1 MSSLALYRRYRPES
15 FAEVIGQEHVTDP
28 LQQALR
34 NNRVNHAYLFSGPR
48 GCGKTTSARILARC
62 LNCEQGP
69 TPAPCGECQ
78 SCRDLARNGPG
89 SIDVIEIDAAS
100 HGGVDDARDL
110 REKAFFGPASSRYKI
125 YIIDE
130 AHMVTSAGFNALLKV
145 VEEPPEHLKFIFATT
160 EPEKVIGTIRSRTHH
175 YPFRLVPPGTLRDY
189 LGEVCGRES
198 MAVED
203 GVLPLVVRAGAG
215 SVRDSMSVMDQLLA
229 SAGADG
235 VTYAMA
241 TALLGYTDGSLLD
254 SVVEAFASGDGGAAF
269 EIVDRVVEG
278 GHDPRRFVTDLLERL
293 RDLVILAA
301 VPDAAEKGLIDAP
314 ADVVE
319 RMQAQAGVFGAAELS
334 RAADLVNEGLTEMRG
349 ATSPRLQL
357 ELICARVL
365 LPAAYDDERSVMAR
379 LDRLERGPGAG
390 AGAGAGVS
398 FVAGGGPGPA
408 MGYVPGP
415 DAHAPGPGSGPV
427 PDAGG
432 AVAPGGG
439 AAAARAAVRGTGGAP
454 GADAGAGAG
463 AGAATGAGVAG
474 PAGPAGAAGPAGP
487 AGAAGSAG
495 PVYEEAQPAQSAPP
509 AAPAAGGGAPAS
521 QPASRPGGGAGQRG
535 AAEQPEGGARRPGG
549 WPTSATPGAGP
560 APIDPSGLAGPG
572 QAAPAPA
579 QDAARPGGW
588 PTATPAGGG
597 RPAPRAAQA
606 PAAGPQAAPAPPAPA
621 ASAAPPQAG
630 PPAGG
635 LDPRTL
641 WPNILEAVKNRRRFT
656 WILLSQNAQVAG
668 FDGQTLQLGFINA
681 GARDNFASSGSEDV
695 LRQALAEQFH
705 VQWRVEAIIDPSGGS
720 APPPAA
726 ANFGGAPAAPRPAPA
741 ASAPAP
747 APAPRPQ
754 APAPAPAPAPDPAP
768 VSSSAP
774 ASAPEPQYRVP
785 EPPPV
790 APEDDNPEDDDPD
803 LDESVLSG
811 HDLIVREL
819 GATVVEE
826 YTNE

>member
-69 TPAPCGECQ
+69 TPTPCGECQ

-100 HGGVDDARDL
+100 HGGVDDAREL

-175 YPFRLVPPGTLRDY
+175 YPFRLVPPGTLREY
-189 LGEVCGRES
+189 LGEVCGQEGIP
-198 MAVED
+198 VED

-229 SAGADG
+229 GAAEDG

-254 SVVEAFASGDGGAAF
+254 SVVDAFASGDGAAAF
-269 EIVDRVVEG
+269 EVVDRVIEG
-278 GHDPRRFVTDLLERL
+278 GNDPRRFVADLLERL

-301 VPDAAEKGLIDAP
+301 VPDAGEKGLIDAP

-319 RMQAQAGVFGAAELS
+319 RMQAQASVFGAAELS
-334 RAADLVNEGLTEMRG
+334 RAADLVNTGLTEMRG

-365 LPAAYDDERSVMAR
+365 LPAAYDDERSLQAR
-379 LDRLERGPGAG
+379 LDRLERGAHFQAG
-390 AGAGAGVS
+390 S
-398 FVAGGGPGPA
+398 GPA
-408 MGYVPGP
+408 MGYVPGAG
-415 DAHAPGPGSGPV
+415 AHPPMPPTVQAGPGAGS
-427 PDAGG
+427 GG
-432 AVAPGGG
+432 AEA
-439 AAAARAAVRGTGGAP
+439 ARAAARAP
-454 GADAGAGAG
+454 
-463 AGAATGAGVAG
+463 
-474 PAGPAGAAGPAGP
+474 
-487 AGAAGSAG
+487 
-495 PVYEEAQPAQSAPP
+495 Q
-509 AAPAAGGGAPAS
+509 
-521 QPASRPGGGAGQRG
+521 
-535 AAEQPEGGARRPGG
+535 
-549 WPTSATPGAGP
+549 
-560 APIDPSGLAGPG
+560 
-572 QAAPAPA
+572 APAPA
-579 QDAARPGGW
+579 
-588 PTATPAGGG
+588 
-597 RPAPRAAQA
+597 APPVQA
-606 PAAGPQAAPAPPAPA
+606 PPVQDQPPAPA
-621 ASAAPPQAG
+621 APPVKPQAAPVPAAAPAPQAPAPG
-630 PPAGG
+630 AWPGAAALGGQSSTGQGSGGQGGGAQGGGAQRPGAWPGAGGSGSGGAGPAAPATSAQPPASAPAPTPTPAANPGSAVHV
-635 LDPRTL
+635 RNM
-641 WPNILEAVKNRRRFT
+641 WPDILEAVKNKRRFT

-668 FDGQTLQLGFINA
+668 FDGTTLQLGFINA
-681 GARDNFASSGSEDV
+681 GARDNFASSGSEEV
-695 LRQALAEQFH
+695 LRGVLGERFG
-705 VQWRVEAIIDPSGGS
+705 VQWKVEAIIDPSGGS
-720 APPPAA
+720 QPPAA
-726 ANFGGAPAAPRPAPA
+726 AGNFGGSGGGGNPGGYGTQGGGFAAPAPSRPQPTAPAPAAPAPVQQ
-741 ASAPAP
+741 SPQGSP
-747 APAPRPQ
+747 PPRPQ
-754 APAPAPAPAPDPAP
+754 GSRAPHD
-768 VSSSAP
+768 SHSAP
-774 ASAPEPQYRVP
+774 LAQ

-790 APEDDNPEDDDPD
+790 RPEDDVPEDDDPD
-803 LDESVLSG
+803 LVDNALSG